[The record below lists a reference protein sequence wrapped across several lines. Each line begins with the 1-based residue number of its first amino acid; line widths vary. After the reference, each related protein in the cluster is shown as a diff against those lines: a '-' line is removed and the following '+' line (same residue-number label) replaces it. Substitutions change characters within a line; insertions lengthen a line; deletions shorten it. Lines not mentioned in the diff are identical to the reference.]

1 MRLWTKRLLLLSRK
15 KSFSFLNLITLSEER
30 TLMMLAVVVGLSSG
44 ICAFL
49 FKHMIDGVYHFCCE
63 DGTKTAIMAGQWT
76 RVFLPAI
83 GGLLGGLLIYYFARE
98 AKGHGVPEAIYAL
111 RRRGGR
117 GRPRVVFVKSVASA
131 FTIGTGGSAGTEG
144 PIIQIGAAV
153 GSSIG
158 QLFKVTPAYL
168 KTLAAAGAAG
178 GMAAVFNAPIAA
190 VIFAMEVL
198 LREFT
203 TQAFSMVVFSS
214 VIASVTSHI
223 LLGDNTFL
231 PTPSFGIEHPAELG
245 LYFLLALIAAPLST
259 LFIKVLMWMEE
270 FFDQFKKIAD
280 PVKPMI
286 GGLCVGLMG
295 IFVPKIMGAGYFELS
310 AVLSPEKDP
319 AAWSIG
325 FLLVL
330 VAGKMIATSITLGS
344 GGSGGILMPSLFIG
358 AMMGSLFGI
367 VAKGVFPNIAPT
379 GAYALVGMGLV
390 FSSVASAPFTAIV
403 MMFEIT
409 QDYRIVLPLM
419 FSVTVTMIMCRQM
432 GEMGLY
438 ARVLLKRGVN
448 LAGGDVHDPVMTVTA
463 KEVMVKNVE
472 IVWENMT
479 VEKLTQIIDQSHHTG
494 FPVVNGQGELIG
506 IVTYVEIHKA
516 YLDGVD
522 LKETLIG
529 HIMRQDVPVSFPDD
543 VLVDVVRRMEEFHT
557 DRISVVEADNP
568 KRLIGFITR
577 ANVMAAYQ
585 PSFKRAESR

>member
-15 KSFSFLNLITLSEER
+15 KSFSFLNLVTLSEER
-30 TLMMLAVVVGLSSG
+30 TLMVLAVVVGLSSG
-44 ICAFL
+44 VSAFV

-63 DGTKTAIMAGQWT
+63 TGTSTDIFSGHWY

-98 AKGHGVPEAIYAL
+98 AKGHGVPEAIFSL

-158 QLFKVTPAYL
+158 QLFNVTPAYL

-198 LREFT
+198 LRDFT

-214 VIASVTSHI
+214 VIASVTSHV
-223 LLGDNTFL
+223 LLGNNTFL
-231 PTPSFGIEHPAELG
+231 PTPSFGIQHPAELG
-245 LYFLLALIAAPLST
+245 LYFLMGLILAPLST
-259 LFIKVLMWMEE
+259 LFIKILMRTEE
-270 FFDQFKKIAD
+270 FFDEIKGIPD
-280 PVKPMI
+280 PIKPMI
-286 GGLCVGLMG
+286 GGLCVGLIG
-295 IFVPKIMGAGYFELS
+295 LFVPRILGAGYFEVTD
-310 AVLSPEKDP
+310 VLSPDKDP
-319 AAWSIG
+319 LTWGVG
-325 FLLVL
+325 FLAILVF
-330 VAGKMIATSITLGS
+330 GKMIATSISLGS

-358 AMMGSLFGI
+358 AMMGSLFGTLAHGI
-367 VAKGVFPNIAPT
+367 FPNIAPT

-390 FSSVASAPFTAIV
+390 FSAVASAPVTAIV

-419 FSVTVTMIMCRQM
+419 FAVTVSMLMCRQM
-432 GEMGLY
+432 GEVGLY

-448 LAGGDVHDPVMTVTA
+448 LAGGDVHDPVMTVSA

-472 IVWENMT
+472 IVWENMS

-494 FPVVNGQGELIG
+494 FPVVNAQGELTG
-506 IVTYVEIHKA
+506 MVTYVEIHKA
-516 YLDGVD
+516 YQDHLD
-522 LKETLIG
+522 LKTTLIG
-529 HIMRQDVPVSFPDD
+529 QIMRKNMPLSFLDD
-543 VLVDVVRRMEEFHT
+543 VLVDVVRLMQEHKT
-557 DRISVVEADNP
+557 DRISVVESDNP
-568 KRLIGFITR
+568 KRLVGLITR
-577 ANVMAAYQ
+577 ANIMAAYQ
-585 PSFKRAESR
+585 PSFKRSE